1 MSYVAVDIGCIESG
15 ERSALLGVYKIE
27 EAAWNVCRIAA
38 ERRYEKGGHGQH
50 HFLVFDTTN
59 PDDYSEFSCDDF
71 APAEQARR
79 MRS

>member
-1 MSYVAVDIGCIESG
+1 MSYVAVDIGCIECG
-15 ERSALLGVYKIE
+15 EASALLGVYKIE
-27 EAAWNVCRIAA
+27 EAAWQVCRIAV
-38 ERRYEKGGHGQH
+38 ERNHEAGRHGQH

-79 MRS
+79 RS